1 MHYLRSMLVVII
13 LASTV
18 LATGEFG
25 GPIVRAEGITPAAV
39 EENQVAFRAD
49 LTALAAEI
57 DATGGAPLI
66 VGLNVPG
73 YDPAMFDQVHAAGA
87 QEAAIATAQQ
97 ALLDRMAPYGVT
109 GVKMYEYIPFIA
121 LTVDSHAALAALY
134 ADPDVTSIEEDA
146 LLAPLL
152 AESIPLIQAPE
163 AHSLF
168 YTGAGKTIAIL
179 DTGVDKNHPALTG
192 KVVSEACYSSDDLF
206 GPLSPT
212 CPNGATSSVAP
223 NSGLPCPSNYT
234 GCDHGTHVAHIAATV
249 APGANI
255 IAIQVFS
262 ISRDRFLISSSCKDA
277 AQTSPCVRTRSS
289 DYLRGLNRVY
299 ALRNTFDIV
308 AVNMSLGGGK
318 YAGVCDSAESSTKTA
333 VDLLRSAGIAT
344 VVATG
349 NSGYV
354 DGISK
359 PACLSNVI
367 SVGSVNSATFIA
379 QADLMAAHTNI
390 SPVTTLLAPGN
401 QINAAIPLSYA
412 TNAASAFGRKSGTSM
427 AAPHVAGAIAVLQ
440 QARPDKNVSTLATA
454 LATTGPQITDWR
466 DGATVHNKRRL
477 DVYGALCHLTN
488 CDGDDFRTLSF
499 EQTYTGRIHSP
510 NDIDHFYIQG
520 IAGQRVTVRM
530 NTATGSLDP
539 YLELFDPRGRRVAL
553 NDNGGGGV
561 NALINGYLLEQTG
574 RYMLVARN
582 KTRTAVGPYTLALS
596 SRAEAVNPE
605 PAISAFAPSAATA
618 TSTGQDFWMMINGS
632 NFMPTTEVLWN
643 GQRRSSLYYGPDLLY
658 VRILGSDLNVQAS
671 FINVLALISVRN
683 PGPGGGTANAFF
695 QIRPAFLGESELVAP
710 ESGSVAPVG
719 VQQTFVISWTHPTD
733 SWRTMQ
739 YMDLRFRSPAGN
751 TLASVRVVEQE
762 GETSVYQL
770 LNEAG
775 SPLTEEDG
783 ETPAEGRG
791 GDDRN
796 LEIPGLL
803 TLHLGASAFSGSGRT
818 AIMTPTVTFGPEAVG
833 VYNIEFRVD
842 GPDGEVQDDDVL
854 GQITIT
860 PADCPYPV
868 TGLTLSGAETGVA
881 GMDYAYTAN
890 LEPLNASQPLTI
902 TWAPE
907 PVSGQGTSTA
917 VYNWAE
923 AGEHFVFVDAENC
936 GGFGAD
942 VTAVRIRTGETP
954 DLAIGKRGP
963 AVAVAGEVIT
973 YTLTITNSGA
983 ETAANLVVLDE
994 LPAGAAHVSG
1004 GTVVGN
1010 SVRWDI
1016 PELQGY
1022 GAVTQTTVSVI
1033 ANATLTNTN
1042 YSVSAAGGYSASGE
1056 QPVITQLVQAKSASN
1071 PLSDASLYTADGNG
1085 RRLIDIAIPA
1095 GTVFEETTFT
1105 LDELAE
1111 PGYALPEG
1119 LSYAGRAFRLG
1130 AYQQNRSASDLELGE
1145 AISLTVAYDAAAATA
1160 HNAVLGLYQWD
1171 GSQWT
1176 QEGLTCVTQ
1185 SEQQLACA
1193 YSGQRLTRF
1202 ALAMSSS
1209 SQPVAGVTLNAS
1221 NSSATAE
1228 VGAQVEYRLTLT
1240 NTGDA
1245 TDSFSV
1251 AVESGWSATL
1261 STSNVG
1267 PLEPGATGEFSVTI
1281 TVPAEAG
1288 DGESS
1293 VATVTVVSQAGS
1305 GAQAQVS
1312 VTTTAQRLPGD
1323 ENPNNDDP
1331 NNGDP
1336 ADQTHRVLLPAI
1348 LSQGGS
1354 GIRAQIAAV
1363 EVEAGRFV
1371 IHFTTSGYAPALPGQ
1386 HVHFFFNTTAP
1397 EQAGAPGNG
1406 AWHVHGSLSE
1416 YRGITLAERPAGATQ
1431 LCVLVAN
1438 PDHSVQP
1445 GSGNCSPLP

>member
-1 MHYLRSMLVVII
+1 MHYLRSMLAVII

-18 LATGEFG
+18 LATAEVG
-25 GPIVRAEGITPAAV
+25 GPIVRAEGVAPAAV
-39 EENQVAFRAD
+39 EENQAAYRAD

-57 DATGGAPLI
+57 DATGRAPLI
-66 VGLNVPG
+66 VGLNAPG

-87 QEAAIATAQQ
+87 QEASIATAQQ
-97 ALLDRMAPYGVT
+97 ALLDRMASYGVT
-109 GVKMYEYIPFIA
+109 GVKLYEYIPFVA

-134 ADPDVTSIEEDA
+134 ADPEVTSIEEDA
-146 LLAPLL
+146 LHAPML

-179 DTGVDKNHPALTG
+179 DSGVDKNHPALTG

-223 NSGLPCPSNYT
+223 NSGLPCPSNNT

-277 AQTSPCVRTRSS
+277 AQTSPCIRTRTS

-299 ALRNTFDIV
+299 ALRNTYDIV

-318 YAGVCDSAESSTKTA
+318 YAGVCDSAESSTKTT

-349 NSGYV
+349 NSGHV

-379 QADLMAAHTNI
+379 PADLMAAHTNI

-440 QARPDKNVSTLATA
+440 QARPDKNVNTMATA
-454 LATTGPQITDWR
+454 LATTGPQISDWR

-488 CDGDDFRTLSF
+488 CDGDDFRTLFF

-520 IAGQRVTVRM
+520 IAGQRVTIRM

-582 KTRTAVGPYTLALS
+582 KTRTAVGPYTLSLS
-596 SRAEAVNPE
+596 SRVEAVNPA
-605 PAISAFAPSAATA
+605 PILSAFAPSSATA
-618 TSTGQDFWMMINGS
+618 ISTGQDFWMMINGS

-658 VRILGSDLNVQAS
+658 VRILGSDLNVQTS
-671 FINVLALISVRN
+671 FTTIYALISVRN
-683 PGPGGGTANAFF
+683 PGPGGGTANGFF

-710 ESGSVAPVG
+710 ESGSVVTTG
-719 VQQTFVISWTHPTD
+719 IKQTLVISWTHPTD

-751 TLASVRVVEQE
+751 TLASIRVVEQE

-770 LNEAG
+770 LNDAG

-783 ETPAEGRG
+783 ETPSEGRG

-796 LEIPGLL
+796 MEIPGLL
-803 TLHLGASAFSGSGRT
+803 TLHLGESAFSGSGRT

-868 TGLTLSGAETGVA
+868 TGLTLNGAETGVA
-881 GMDYAYTAN
+881 GADYTYTAN
-890 LEPLNASQPLTI
+890 LEPINASQPLTL

-917 VYNWAE
+917 VYNWSE
-923 AGEHFVFVDAENC
+923 AGEQFVFVSAENC

-942 VTAVRIRTGETP
+942 VKAMRIRTSETP
-954 DLAIGKRGP
+954 DLAISKSGP
-963 AVAVAGEVIT
+963 GVAVAGEVIT

-994 LPAGAAHVSG
+994 LPPDAAHVSG

-1016 PELQGY
+1016 PELAGY

-1042 YSVSAAGGYSASGE
+1042 YSVSAQGGYSASGE
-1056 QPVITQLVQAKSASN
+1056 QPITTQLVRAKSTSD
-1071 PLSDASLYTADGNG
+1071 PLSDASLYITDSSGP
-1085 RRLIDIAIPA
+1085 RVIDIAIPA
-1095 GTVFEETTFT
+1095 GSVFEETTFT
-1105 LDELAE
+1105 LDELAQ

-1130 AYQQNRSASDLELGE
+1130 AYQQNQPAASLELGE
-1145 AISLTVAYDAAAATA
+1145 ALSLTVAYDAADAATA
-1160 HNAVLGLYQWD
+1160 HNGVVGLYQWD

-1185 SEQQLACA
+1185 SEQQQLACV
-1193 YSGQRLTRF
+1193 YSGQRLTQF
-1202 ALAMSSS
+1202 TLAVAEITDE
-1209 SQPVAGVTLNAS
+1209 QPVAGVALTAS
-1221 NSSATAE
+1221 TASATAE

-1240 NTGDA
+1240 NMGNAADSFTVTVNSSWSASTSTGDI
-1245 TDSFSV
+1245 
-1251 AVESGWSATL
+1251 
-1261 STSNVG
+1261 G
-1267 PLEPGATGEFSVTI
+1267 PLAAGASTEFNVTV

-1288 DGESS
+1288 DGEGN
-1293 VATVTVVSQAGS
+1293 VATVSVVSQADG
-1305 GAQAQVS
+1305 GVQAQAAL
-1312 VTTTAQRLPGD
+1312 TTTAQRLPGD
-1323 ENPNNDDP
+1323 DNPNDD
-1331 NNGDP
+1331 DP

-1354 GIRAQIAAV
+1354 GIRAQISAV
-1363 EVEAGRFV
+1363 EVEGGRFV

-1386 HVHFFFNTTAP
+1386 HVHFFFNTTSP

-1416 YRGITLAERPAGATQ
+1416 YRGVTLAERPAGATQ

-1438 PDHSVQP
+1438 PDHSVLL
-1445 GSGNCSPLP
+1445 GSGNCYNLP